1 MDLFTDVG
9 ASQADSND
17 TVEQTVSPVVE
28 VATSAASTDAMALPI
43 HFSDAAAAKVKELIT
58 EEENLA
64 LKLRVYVT
72 GGGCSGFSYGFTFDE
87 KINFGD
93 TVIEKN
99 GVTMVVDSMSL
110 QYLVDGTVDY
120 VDGLEGSRFLVN
132 NPNATRSGTNPDG
145 NLIEASIDWK

>member
-1 MDLFTDVG
+1 MELFTDVG
-9 ASQADSND
+9 GSKEESGDAVDQ
-17 TVEQTVSPVVE
+17 VVT
-28 VATSAASTDAMALPI
+28 TSETSTDGMALPI

-58 EEENLA
+58 EDENPN

-87 KINFGD
+87 KINPGD

-99 GVTMVVDSMSL
+99 SVTMVVDAMSL

-120 VDGLEGSRFLVN
+120 IDGLEGSRFLVN
-132 NPNATRSGTNPDG
+132 NPNATTTCGCGSSF
-145 NLIEASIDWK
+145 SI